1 MSEPTAPNTTTTG
14 EKGTQ
19 YVILHSDG
27 AGWKEYDQ
35 HPTATS
41 AEAAIRLYITKLAEA
56 PTGRLV
62 AVPLRSWKPV
72 KVTVETKQTVKLG

>member
-41 AEAAIRLYITKLAEA
+41 AEAAIRLY